1 MQNLLWSAGT
11 IQTRGEFYSTLGA
24 TPASHVDARD
34 IAGVIAATLREPI
47 DRHAG
52 QIHLVTG
59 PAALTFSQIAETLAR
74 AVGRSVRYEDL
85 ADERLKAELL
95 TSGQSEWQATAMV
108 ELNTYARHGHAS
120 VVTDTVQRVTGH
132 PARTL
137 EQWAREHAAAFQP

>member
-1 MQNLLWSAGT
+1 MGSGLTFTFIQPAFFMQNLLWSAGT

-74 AVGRSVRYEDL
+74 AVGDPCG
-85 ADERLKAELL
+85 
-95 TSGQSEWQATAMV
+95 T
-108 ELNTYARHGHAS
+108 
-120 VVTDTVQRVTGH
+120 
-132 PARTL
+132 
-137 EQWAREHAAAFQP
+137 